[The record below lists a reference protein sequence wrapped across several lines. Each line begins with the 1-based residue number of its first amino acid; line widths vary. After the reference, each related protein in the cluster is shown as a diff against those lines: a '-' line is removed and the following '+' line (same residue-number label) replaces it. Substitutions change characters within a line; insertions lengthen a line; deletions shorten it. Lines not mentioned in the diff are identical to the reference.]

1 MSLRAEKFSPSGPML
16 ASGMTAP
23 RVLILP
29 ALALLSALTV
39 AGSALPAQSVA
50 AVSLSRLPGLL
61 PGVGETAQV
70 MRLETRLT
78 VVDLQ
83 QRVIEVGG
91 SPDALRA
98 VLASTARGEV
108 PVYDMRLGIS
118 KEEFGRYLA
127 FQPVP
132 APTGKTVKMPV
143 IREPTRVTLGDA
155 PGLNGLLRG
164 LSFDLKTGE
173 LRVPEGF
180 SFKPTAVQV
189 SSAPDRTVDIRGG
202 YQWNLRGH
210 NPDTQNG
217 IRGQFNLYQLGSGQI
232 MLTYKRT
239 SLVKGVFNEGELIL
253 RYDH

>member
-1 MSLRAEKFSPSGPML
+1 ML
-16 ASGMTAP
+16 WVGMTAP
-23 RVLILP
+23 RFLLVP
-29 ALALLSALTV
+29 VLALLSALTV
-39 AGSALPAQSVA
+39 AGTALPVA
-50 AVSLSRLPGLL
+50 SSPPLPLSRLAGLL
-61 PGVGETAQV
+61 PAVGEVAQV

-78 VVDLQ
+78 IVDLQ

-91 SPDALRA
+91 SPDALRT
-98 VLASTARGEV
+98 VLASKARGEL
-108 PVYDMRLGIS
+108 PVYDARLGIS

-132 APTGKTVKMPV
+132 IPTGKTVKMPV
-143 IREPTRVTLGDA
+143 IREPSRVTLGDA

-164 LSFDLKTGE
+164 LSFDLKTGD

-180 SFKPTAVQV
+180 TFRPTTVQA

-239 SLVKGVFNEGELIL
+239 SLVRGVFNEGELIL